1 LLSPAAVSRARTA
14 RLVNPILPATL
25 LIVAC
30 VILLA
35 WAAGRLSHRLGQP
48 PVVGELAA
56 GIALGPSIFGL
67 LTPDFFHRVF
77 TGDVSRLLATISTS
91 AILVFMFLAGLELDV
106 GALRRHAAGVAR
118 IAATSLL
125 VPFALGCALAVWL
138 FPMLGGPAATPLTFT
153 LFLGIA
159 LSITAMPVLTRILVD
174 LRMLRTTAGT
184 VAMGCAT
191 INDVVAWTLLGIVVG
206 LVRGE
211 MVVLP
216 TILVT
221 AAYLAAMFFLVR
233 PLLKGIAGVR
243 HWPTGRVLWAIIV
256 VLLAALSA
264 YVTEHIGLHLVFGA
278 FLLGACVPRNTDVL
292 AGLERPAQ
300 RISAVLLPAFFVI
313 IGLKTDVASAGSALG
328 WILALILV
336 CAVAGKLGGSAV
348 AARSTGFAWRDALV
362 IGALLNTRG
371 LVELV
376 ALDIGR
382 SLSILSPPLFTML
395 VVMTFVTTFAT
406 APLVRWLRP
415 PADS

>member
-1 LLSPAAVSRARTA
+1 MSPLSPGTF
-14 RLVNPILPATL
+14 P
-25 LIVAC
+25 IVAC

-35 WAAGRLSHRLGQP
+35 WAAGRLARRLGQP

-56 GIALGPSIFGL
+56 GIALGPSVFGL
-67 LTPDFFHRVF
+67 AAPEFSRAVF
-77 TGDVSRLLATISTS
+77 TADVTRVIATISTS

-106 GALRRHAAGVAR
+106 GGLRRHAGGIVR
-118 IAATSLL
+118 IAATSLI

-138 FPMLGGPAATPLTFT
+138 YPTLGGAAATPLTFT

-174 LRMLRTTAGT
+174 LQMLRTTAGT

-191 INDVVAWTLLGIVVG
+191 INDVVAWTLLGIVVS

-211 MVVLP
+211 TVVVP
-216 TILVT
+216 TILMI
-221 AAYLAAMFFLVR
+221 AAYLAAMFFLVP
-233 PLLKGIAGVR
+233 PLLKAIAVVR
-243 HWPTGRVLWAIIV
+243 SRRGGRVWWAIIV

-292 AGLERPAQ
+292 AGLERPMR
-300 RISAVLLPAFFVI
+300 RISAILLPAFFVV
-313 IGLKTDVASAGSALG
+313 IGLRTDIAPAGTTLG
-328 WILALILV
+328 WILAAILV

-348 AARSTGFAWRDALV
+348 AARRTGFGWREALV

-406 APLVRWLRP
+406 APLVRWLRS
-415 PADS
+415 PADR